1 MITSGSSE
9 QPARVSSPH
18 DGASHAAVDLRELE
32 QTTPPVGIKSSPS
45 IDNRLLHPTV
55 QVSPKKEVILF
66 GCFRLSVTERLLEQS
81 GSPVKL
87 SGRALDILIA
97 LVERAGEIVD
107 KRNLMALVWPDVT
120 VDENSLRFHVAT
132 LRKALGDGQ
141 AGARYLVTFPGRGY
155 CFVSPISRSNIPRR
169 ETAEPPVR
177 ELFAKLPVQLT
188 RVGREASIQEMP
200 RQLNADCFVTI
211 VGPDGIAKAT
221 AAISLANMSAEQ
233 FQDGVHV
240 FVHVRTVA
248 GLTCADHITEPA
260 PMLTLVKK

>member
-55 QVSPKKEVILF
+55 QVAPKKEVILF

-107 KRNLMALVWPDVT
+107 KRNLMAGRMSWSTRIACAFMLPPCARRSGMDKWERDIWSLFQGEAIASSRPSPSRASREGRQRKPLSTNDP
-120 VDENSLRFHVAT
+120 EN
-132 LRKALGDGQ
+132 
-141 AGARYLVTFPGRGY
+141 FPCG
-155 CFVSPISRSNIPRR
+155 
-169 ETAEPPVR
+169 
-177 ELFAKLPVQLT
+177 
-188 RVGREASIQEMP
+188 
-200 RQLNADCFVTI
+200 
-211 VGPDGIAKAT
+211 
-221 AAISLANMSAEQ
+221 
-233 FQDGVHV
+233 
-240 FVHVRTVA
+240 
-248 GLTCADHITEPA
+248 
-260 PMLTLVKK
+260 